1 MCDSQKITCGSPF
14 SLSTQLGS
22 SGLATN
28 TLSHLTC
35 MHMYVCMYVH
45 THVRIYLAHRG
56 QKDVSGPQELALKKA
71 VSCYVGAGN

>member
-1 MCDSQKITCGSPF
+1 MFYGVLPKC
-14 SLSTQLGS
+14 
-22 SGLATN
+22 
-28 TLSHLTC
+28 
-35 MHMYVCMYVH
+35 MYVCMYVH